1 MLIFSHIHHTM
12 SFTEWPFSI
21 DKQKSIAIEELDVS
35 LTFYE
40 KQWDLISILFA
51 AVPISF
57 IRISRPAASNESV
70 RSRPTPSIFSLIY
83 HHSA

>member
-35 LTFYE
+35 LTFHE
-40 KQWDLISILFA
+40 KQWDLILIPFS
-51 AVPISF
+51 VPISF
-57 IRISRPAASNESV
+57 IGVSRPAASNESV
-70 RSRPTPSIFSLIY
+70 TSREIPSIFSLIY